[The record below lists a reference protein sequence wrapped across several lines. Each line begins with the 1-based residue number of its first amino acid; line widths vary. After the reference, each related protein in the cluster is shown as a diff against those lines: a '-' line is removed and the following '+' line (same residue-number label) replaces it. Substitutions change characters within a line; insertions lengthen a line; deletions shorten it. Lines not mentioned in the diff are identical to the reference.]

1 MPAMF
6 RRRPA
11 PVRAALTLVIGAAL
25 LCLLFVPARDDENLR
40 FAIDWRPEIEPLLLI
55 GVLALLALA
64 GRRLSPWFRWVL
76 ATLVVLAALWQF
88 VEALVLSFFDR
99 ELNLSLDLPHVPNLL
114 ALFYEAAGPWRGFVE
129 VAGVALGAIA
139 AIAVVAYA
147 LGAVERALR
156 PHAHARACLG
166 VVAVALLLVPLPLA
180 DGESLLGARTAP
192 TLAHQAALL
201 YRSWAVMHGYDQQYA
216 AALAAPQP
224 PLGRLDG
231 LKHHDV
237 YIVFFESYGTVVLD
251 DPRYAA
257 KIAPAPAEFQATV
270 EQAGYQLLS
279 SRIVSPTFGGG
290 SWLAH
295 GSIESG
301 LKLDQFL
308 ARLITQS
315 KRNTLARY
323 MAAAGYRTIEVA
335 PGLKTPAP
343 DTGFWGFAQSYFAGD
358 LGYAGPPFGWFDIP
372 DQYTLRRVDATAA
385 ATDGRAPLFAQ
396 IVLVSSHT
404 PFVPVPPYVAD
415 WSDAGD
421 YRSVTPEAWKRIYAP
436 PDWSALGEPYVAS
449 VLYDLQTLGAWL
461 AHRDGDALVIILG
474 DHQPPGFI
482 SGEKQPWTVPIHV
495 LSRDPDLIWPFAA
508 AGYAEGAMPPR
519 TGDFKGMESFLDDF
533 LKAFANQDAALAAP
547 ATPEHRSD

>member
-11 PVRAALTLVIGAAL
+11 PLRAALTLLLGAAL
-25 LCLLFVPARDDENLR
+25 LCLLFVPARDDDNLR
-40 FAIDWRPEIEPLLLI
+40 FALDWRPEIEPLLLI
-55 GVLALLALA
+55 GLLALLALA
-64 GRRLSPWFRWVL
+64 GRRLSTWFRW
-76 ATLVVLAALWQF
+76 LVAALVFLAALWQL
-88 VEALVLSFFDR
+88 ADAMMLSVFDR
-99 ELNLSLDLPHVPNLL
+99 ELNLYLDLPHVPNLL
-114 ALFYEAAGPWRGFVE
+114 GLFYDAAGPLRGAAAIA
-129 VAGVALGAIA
+129 AGILGTVVVIA
-139 AIAVVAYA
+139 AIAHA
-147 LGAVERALR
+147 LDALERALKPR
-156 PHAHARACLG
+156 AHATACLG
-166 VVAVALLLVPLPLA
+166 TVAAALLVAPLPLM
-180 DGESLLGARTAP
+180 DGETLVGARTAP

-201 YRSWAVMHGYDQQYA
+201 YRSWAVMHGYDKRYA
-216 AALAAPQP
+216 EALAAPQP

-231 LKHHDV
+231 LKGRDV

-251 DPRYAA
+251 DPRYAE
-257 KIAPAPAEFQATV
+257 KVAPALAQFQATV
-270 EQAGYQLLS
+270 EQAGYHLLS

-308 ARLITQS
+308 ARLIARGQ
-315 KRNTLARY
+315 RHTLARY
-323 MAAAGYRTIEVA
+323 MAAAGYRTVEVA

-343 DTGFWGFAQSYFAGD
+343 DERFWGFERSYFARD

-372 DQYTLRRVDATAA
+372 DQYTLRQFDAREAA
-385 ATDGRAPLFAQ
+385 PGHGPLFAQ

-415 WSDAGD
+415 WDDAGD
-421 YRSVTPEAWKRIYAP
+421 YRSVTPEEWKRIYAP

-449 VLYDLQTLGAWL
+449 VVYDLETLGAWL
-461 AHRDGDALVIILG
+461 ARRKGDGLVIILG

-508 AGYAEGAMPPR
+508 AGYAEGAVPPQS
-519 TGDFKGMESFLDDF
+519 GDFKGMESFLGDF
-533 LKAFANQDAALAAP
+533 LKAFAIQEAAIAAP
-547 ATPEHRSD
+547 PKPEHGSD